1 MEPIVISLGK
11 ATQVLVSEDRTIK
24 CKRKKDHFLQFRRM
38 PKGSFRLE
46 IRPISFGPL
55 KLRDE
60 RNFLLLQYNG
70 HKGSSIT
77 GELLGDLNPFN
88 VFMDTSQIAD
98 CDGFER
104 ADRRDGRIRIEY
116 EINLYV
122 NDQLSDTLKGES
134 FELEIASLD
143 YSLNVGMD
151 VPETELVYATGQ
163 GETPAGSL
171 CFSHGSEFNYA
182 APLRVKF
189 KYEIRHNDE
198 IIGGQ
203 LFRLDSVASESN
215 PLMGTTNDINLG
227 TGSVLVY
234 NQKRNEIANL
244 YPNHTKDG
252 NNIVSIPLYI
262 DMSKIHN
269 PIDDDDEKY
278 VLSVSGSYDAIDI
291 FDSSVIVT
299 KSFSKDMTVR
309 VKRNSR
315 FTEMKVFIEK
325 QGAKKRVRDF
335 GQNKVNVLDLAPD
348 TLCAAEGLKVSYKIR
363 VGNMAQAIDPEHP
376 TARVLISNFSYKVVQ
391 TGDPQIELKENSTI
405 EDVFRMSGSL
415 LDVKKP
421 RALDCGAS
429 MLEMNFDYDPAGIKK
444 ISKGYECPVD
454 IRFSFNYSIDLD
466 GILDEPTESYEGWI
480 RTKVE
485 LVPNPEW
492 LCVDFG
498 TSAVVA
504 SYGDNLT
511 DSRGEKMD
519 ILLDLKT
526 AKKNLLKKAYKAK
539 EYQVKQ
545 EDKSESAPK
554 LISSMMALNPDNEGD
569 YDELKP
575 TEKFSKS
582 ALWFSPSSGMLVS
595 NDYMLPCL
603 KSMVGFKAL
612 PEALVKTISRASF
625 NFTKNGENFDLNS
638 YNSPLTRVDTLFEIV
653 YKQLFHLYLETASTA
668 QKRTG
673 CGTAQRLI
681 LTYPNTYTPLH
692 LKKVREIAAR
702 QLSDLRIDDY
712 DEKKNYLRFISE
724 SDAVAFYYLSRRNY
738 LKSRHRDLPDDFDR
752 NILVY
757 DMGAGTL
764 DLTYIVKT
772 LENSETIIDIRGKMG
787 VSKAGNYADYVLGEI
802 LCDFAETENDKKILI
817 GALQLT
823 SSQAGANTNSVAFKR
838 YIKSTLKPALNKD
851 DSYAIPTMSFGV
863 GNATEI
869 KFKGNIGDIV
879 NDKRYQQYLQS
890 ATGKVFDN
898 FAGIMRA
905 SGFKAE
911 ENKIN
916 IVVFS
921 GRASGLRGLRAAVKK
936 NLEPYMRSDC
946 RFFDISGDD
955 FIDPDTRIQLDEAAF
970 SRLKTVV
977 VDGAMTYATLYG
989 NEGSM
994 CKLKK
999 RNVYSIYGLIL
1010 ERGNSD
1016 NIEWK
1021 PLITPLS
1028 KPLSDKSEEHYG
1040 MTVYQYNSTNC
1051 LGGNPLSLNLGS
1063 YSKMYLVSSYCADTE
1078 AAWRSRDMEMISV
1091 LTEINLGALGA
1102 QNLGCQEI
1110 VLEIN
1115 GQNELQLSI
1124 GDLNQ
1129 TFTPHE
1135 DWGDDT
1141 FRKSLWPVKLA

>member
-38 PKGSFRLE
+38 PKGTFRLE

-70 HKGSSIT
+70 HKGCSIT

-151 VPETELVYATGQ
+151 APETELVYATGQ

-215 PLMGTTNDINLG
+215 PLMGTPNDINLG

-278 VLSVSGSYDAIDI
+278 VLSVSGSYDAVDI
-291 FDSSVIVT
+291 CDSSVIVT

-315 FTEMKVFIEK
+315 FTELKVFVEK
-325 QGAKKRVRDF
+325 QGARHRVLDF
-335 GQNKVNVLDLAPD
+335 GTRKVLNLAPD
-348 TLCAAEGLKVSYKIR
+348 TLCAAEGMMVSYRIK
-363 VGNMAQAIDPEHP
+363 VGNMAQAIDPEHRA
-376 TARVLISNFSYKVVQ
+376 ARVLISNFSYAVVQ
-391 TGDPQIELKENSTI
+391 TEDARIELKENSTI
-405 EDVFRMSGSL
+405 EDVFRMSGTL
-415 LDVKKP
+415 LDVRNP
-421 RALDCGAS
+421 RALDCGS
-429 MLEMNFDYDPAGIKK
+429 PMLEMDFDYDPSGIKR

-454 IRFSFNYSIDLD
+454 LRFSFNYSIDLD
-466 GILDEPTESYEGWI
+466 GILDAPTEFYTGVI

-485 LVPNPEW
+485 LMPTPEW

-526 AKKNLLKKAYKAK
+526 AKENLLKNAYRGEPEKP
-539 EYQVKQ
+539 
-545 EDKSESAPK
+545 EDKSESAPN
-554 LISSMMALNPDNEGD
+554 LISSMMALNPRGGGD
-569 YDELKP
+569 CDKP
-575 TEKFSKS
+575 IETAEDFKQSP
-582 ALWFSPSSGMLVS
+582 LWFSPASGMLIS

-603 KSMVGFKAL
+603 KSMVGFESL
-612 PEALVKTISRASF
+612 PEALVTAIPGFKYNKGGDTIEF
-625 NFTKNGENFDLNS
+625 NS
-638 YNSPLTRVDTLFEIV
+638 YNSPLTRVDTLFKIV
-653 YKQLFHLYLETASTA
+653 YNQLFQLYLKTASTA
-668 QKRTG
+668 QNRTG
-673 CGTAQRLI
+673 CTSAQRLI

-692 LKKVREIAAR
+692 LQKVREIAGK
-702 QLSDLRIDDY
+702 QLKDLRIDNN

-802 LCDFAETENDKKILI
+802 LCDFAETENDRNML
-817 GALQLT
+817 GEALQLT
-823 SSQAGANTNSVAFKR
+823 SNKAGANANSVAFKR

-869 KFKGNIGDIV
+869 KFKGSIGDIV
-879 NDKRYQQYLQS
+879 NDDRYQQYLLS

-898 FAGIMRA
+898 FAGIMGG

-936 NLEPYMRSDC
+936 NLEPYMKSDC

-994 CKLKK
+994 YKLKK

-1078 AAWRSRDMEMISV
+1078 AAWRARDMEMISV

-1102 QNLGCQEI
+1102 QNLGRQEI

-1129 TFTPHE
+1129 MFTPHE

>member
-215 PLMGTTNDINLG
+215 PLMGTPNDINLG

-278 VLSVSGSYDAIDI
+278 VLSVSGSYDAVDI

-309 VKRNSR
+309 VRRNSR

-391 TGDPQIELKENSTI
+391 TGGPQIELKENSTI
-405 EDVFRMSGSL
+405 DDVFRMSGSL
-415 LDVKKP
+415 LDVKEP

-466 GILDEPTESYEGWI
+466 GILDEPTESYERWI

-526 AKKNLLKKAYKAK
+526 AKKDWLKTAYGKTQS
-539 EYQVKQ
+539 EQSD
-545 EDKSESAPK
+545 ESESAPK
-554 LISSMMALNPDNEGD
+554 LISSMMALNPGNIGD
-569 YDELKP
+569 YDELIK
-575 TEKFSKS
+575 TADVFKQS
-582 ALWFSPSSGMLVS
+582 ALWFSPASWMLAS

-603 KSMVGFKAL
+603 KSMVGFKSL
-612 PEALVKTISRASF
+612 PAALVTAISNNNFIYRKGGDTIEF
-625 NFTKNGENFDLNS
+625 NS

-653 YKQLFHLYLETASTA
+653 YKQLFQLYLETATTA
-668 QKRTG
+668 QNRTN
-673 CGTAQRLI
+673 CGTVQRLI

-772 LENSETIIDIRGKMG
+772 SENSETIIDIRGKMG
-787 VSKAGNYADYVLGEI
+787 ASKAGNYADYVLGEI
-802 LCDFAETENDKKILI
+802 LCDSAETENDKKMLVE
-817 GALQLT
+817 ALKLT
-823 SSQAGANTNSVAFKR
+823 LNNKAGANANSVAFKR
-838 YIKSTLKPALNKD
+838 YIKSTLKPALNED
-851 DSYAIPTMSFGV
+851 DSYAIPTMSF
-863 GNATEI
+863 
-869 KFKGNIGDIV
+869 
-879 NDKRYQQYLQS
+879 
-890 ATGKVFDN
+890 
-898 FAGIMRA
+898 
-905 SGFKAE
+905 
-911 ENKIN
+911 
-916 IVVFS
+916 
-921 GRASGLRGLRAAVKK
+921 
-936 NLEPYMRSDC
+936 
-946 RFFDISGDD
+946 
-955 FIDPDTRIQLDEAAF
+955 
-970 SRLKTVV
+970 
-977 VDGAMTYATLYG
+977 
-989 NEGSM
+989 
-994 CKLKK
+994 
-999 RNVYSIYGLIL
+999 
-1010 ERGNSD
+1010 
-1016 NIEWK
+1016 
-1021 PLITPLS
+1021 
-1028 KPLSDKSEEHYG
+1028 
-1040 MTVYQYNSTNC
+1040 
-1051 LGGNPLSLNLGS
+1051 
-1063 YSKMYLVSSYCADTE
+1063 
-1078 AAWRSRDMEMISV
+1078 
-1091 LTEINLGALGA
+1091 
-1102 QNLGCQEI
+1102 
-1110 VLEIN
+1110 
-1115 GQNELQLSI
+1115 
-1124 GDLNQ
+1124 
-1129 TFTPHE
+1129 
-1135 DWGDDT
+1135 
-1141 FRKSLWPVKLA
+1141 